1 MNKILAVN
9 DSLLF
14 SLVFFFFPN
23 KLPNFLQMTINHMV
37 MALRHIIS
45 LSCRPQCKLERSP
58 EKKKKKELG
67 RPHRQSDSDF
77 VFLSLP
83 ILAMNRKERKHG
95 QHDEQIGAPVWVK
108 NAVNVALSQQVRK
121 NKKKESIVLCSMR
134 IAERFKV
141 LSVGGEGEEKKKT
154 TKQ

>member
-1 MNKILAVN
+1 MFFFPGISAGSWRKWTK
-9 DSLLF
+9 SLPLMIRF
-14 SLVFFFFPN
+14 FFLSFFFFPN

-121 NKKKESIVLCSMR
+121 NKKKNRLYYVR
-134 IAERFKV
+134 W
-141 LSVGGEGEEKKKT
+141 G
-154 TKQ
+154 

>member
-1 MNKILAVN
+1 
-9 DSLLF
+9 
-14 SLVFFFFPN
+14 
-23 KLPNFLQMTINHMV
+23 
-37 MALRHIIS
+37 
-45 LSCRPQCKLERSP
+45 
-58 EKKKKKELG
+58 
-67 RPHRQSDSDF
+67 

-141 LSVGGEGEEKKKT
+141 LSVGGEGEEKKRQQNNK
-154 TKQ
+154 KDEEYFNRLDKVRWQKKKDEAIHPARFFLFCFALYDVKV